1 MSWSNSQIRTAAR
14 ASLKGRWKQAVML
27 TFVFSF
33 VCWGINWPFSII
45 SESCAT
51 HMTEFTNTLDAGL
64 SVDWSDFWMN
74 WLLMICAM
82 VGSLVLRMPII
93 WSFAVSFLRN
103 SRGAEDPFDI
113 KGLCGGYKVF
123 VRISFTGLLA
133 LLYIWLWSLL
143 LVVPGII
150 KALSYAMTPYVLAD
164 NPDLKNN
171 KAIERSMAMMEGH
184 KMDLFMMNLAFV
196 GWVFL
201 CIFTLGIGFLWLA
214 PYMNA
219 SYAKFYEEVKAE
231 YEQYSAHIKD

>member
-14 ASLKGRWKQAVML
+14 VSLNGRWKQAVML
-27 TFVFSF
+27 TFVFSL
-33 VCWGINWPFSII
+33 VCRGINLPFSVI
-45 SESCAT
+45 SELCAT
-51 HMTEFTNTLDAGL
+51 HMTEFTNTLVAGL
-64 SVDWSDFWMN
+64 AVDWSDFWMP
-74 WLLMICAM
+74 WLFLICAM
-82 VGSLVLRMPII
+82 VVTLALLLPMH
-93 WSFAVSFLRN
+93 WSFAVAFLRN
-103 SRGAEDPFDI
+103 GRGAEDPFNI
-113 KGLCGGYKVF
+113 KGLFAGYKDF
-123 VRISFTGLLA
+123 IRISFTGLLA
-133 LLYIWLWSLL
+133 LVYIWLWSLL

-184 KMDLFMMNLAFV
+184 KMDLFMMTLVFV
-196 GWVFL
+196 GWGFL
-201 CIFTLGIGFLWLA
+201 CIFTLGIGFLWLT